1 MSVEYR
7 FEEGASISPPTDVD
21 IDNVEV
27 ITAMVSNLIAGRF
40 YTFTITAENSIGS
53 TSIDCG
59 PIHHRVGEYNMANCL
74 VIHI

>member
-1 MSVEYR
+1 MSVVYR

-27 ITAMVSNLIAGRF
+27 TTTMVSNLIAGRF
-40 YTFTITAENSIGS
+40 YTFTVTAENSIGS
-53 TSIDCG
+53 TSIDCD
-59 PIHHRVGEYNMANCL
+59 PIHHRVGEYIIANCL